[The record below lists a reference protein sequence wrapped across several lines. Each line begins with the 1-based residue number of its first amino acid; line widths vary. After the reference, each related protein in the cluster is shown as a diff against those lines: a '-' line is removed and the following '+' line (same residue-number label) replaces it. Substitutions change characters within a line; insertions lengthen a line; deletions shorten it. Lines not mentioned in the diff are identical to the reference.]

1 MEYSIELVSKGSRLF
16 EIGAPAFLE
25 FWNPLIAEKAF
36 ILFQKELTL
45 QEEEEWLR
53 KSAKSID
60 GHKKITLIAWSKE
73 RIIGQATAKVG
84 EYQPYE
90 HNMDLGLLVAKDFR
104 RRGVGRALL
113 QKAIEEGKKA
123 FAPRKM
129 FIAYVDGNEPARQL
143 YESLGFKEIGRLQKY
158 YCHYG
163 EYKDDV
169 VMELLGKE
177 NIGLDEV

>member
-1 MEYSIELVSKGSRLF
+1 MEYSIEVVNKGSRLF

-25 FWNPLIAEKAF
+25 FWNPIIAEKAF
-36 ILFQKELTL
+36 ILSQKELTL
-45 QEEEEWLR
+45 QEEEESLR

-60 GHKKITLIAWSKE
+60 EHKSITLIAWGKE
-73 RIIGQATAKVG
+73 RIIAIAEAKKG
-84 EYQPYE
+84 EQQPFE
-90 HNMDLGLLVAKDFR
+90 HNLEFVLSVTKDFR
-104 RRGVGRALL
+104 RRGIARALL
-113 QKAIEEGKKA
+113 QRSIEEGRKA
-123 FAPRKM
+123 LSPRKM
-129 FIAYVDGNEPARQL
+129 FIAYVEGNEPARKL